1 MKVLDFPQGSPEWLS
16 SRAGKVTAS
25 RIKDVIA
32 SGRGGAP
39 SMTRAAYLGEIVAEM
54 LTGKP
59 AGDAY
64 VNADMQRGTELE
76 PEARALYEQRKRV
89 MVDETG
95 LVIHPYID
103 RAGASPDGLVND
115 DGLLEIKCPRV
126 HVHLGYLMDGK
137 PPAVYL
143 PQMAWQAACCER
155 SWVDFVSYCP
165 ALPDDLALFVVR
177 YMPED
182 AYIKTLETAVREFL
196 NEADAMLEAVAKLRA
211 A

>member
-1 MKVLDFPQGSPEWLS
+1 MKVLDFPQGSPEWLA
-16 SRAGKVTAS
+16 SRAGRVTAS

-32 SGRGGAP
+32 SGRGNAP
-39 SMTRAAYLGEIVAEM
+39 SMTRAGYLGEIVAEM

-59 AGDAY
+59 TESGFT
-64 VNADMQRGTELE
+64 NADMQRGTELE
-76 PEARALYEQRKRV
+76 PDARALYEQRHRV

-95 LVIHPYID
+95 LVVHPRIE
-103 RAGASPDGLVND
+103 RAGASPDGLVGA

-126 HVHLGYLMDGK
+126 HVHLDYLMTGR

-155 SWVDFVSYCP
+155 PWVDFVSYCP

-177 YMPED
+177 YTPEPD
-182 AYIKTLETAVREFL
+182 YIKTLEAAVSDFL
-196 NEADAMLEAVAKLRA
+196 AEADQMLERVAKLRA